1 MTVSDQRPSFVTNDP
16 LASWL
21 DPAPNEAGDPGESG
35 GEAIYPLLPLRD
47 VVIFPRS
54 VAPLL
59 VGRDRSLSAVE
70 AALAEDNRL
79 VAVAQC
85 DSQAEEPELN
95 ELCRVGV
102 EVRIVRVLRMPDGST
117 SLLVQGRQ
125 RVQIEDVIDEGPH
138 LSAVVTPLW
147 ERTSSGGPSV
157 DVLMRAV
164 LNLFERCLD
173 LSPDLSDDAYVA
185 ALNAPDPGA
194 LADVIAFS
202 LPFDLGVKQ
211 EILENLDPVLRLQQV
226 SVLLGKE
233 LEMLELGNSI
243 QARVQEEVDKSQR
256 EFYLREQIRVIQA
269 ELGEL
274 DERSRELAEL
284 RSRIEQAQMPAKAR
298 EKADQELRRLAA
310 MPPIA
315 PEVTMVRSYLDWLVE
330 LPWATA
336 TMDNMDIAHAAR
348 VLAQNHYGLT
358 KAKDRILEHMAVR
371 KLAQDKM
378 STPILCLVG
387 PPGTGKTSMGRS
399 IAQALGRKFVRI
411 SLGGVRDE
419 AEIRGHRRTYIGA
432 LPGRILHAMRT
443 AGVINP
449 VFMIDEIDK
458 LGLDFRGDP
467 AAALLEVLDPEQNR
481 EFSDHYL
488 DVPYDLS
495 QVFFIAT
502 ANLLDPIPEPLLDRL
517 EVISFPGYIEEE
529 KLRIAQDF
537 LIPRQLEQ
545 TGLTGHGLHF
555 SEAALRV
562 LIREY
567 TSEAGLRNLERCIAN
582 ICRKVARR
590 VAEGKSAPHR
600 ITPSLVTRY
609 LGPPEYSYGAAEEQD
624 EVGVATGVAWT
635 EAGGDLVQVEVTLM
649 LGKGN
654 LLLTGQLGEIM
665 QESAQA
671 ALSYARSHAEE
682 LGIDPASF
690 DDLDVHI
697 HLPEGATP
705 KDGPSA
711 GITMATALI
720 SALTNR
726 PVRRDVAMT
735 GEITLRGRVLP
746 VGGLKEKAIA
756 AHRAGLK
763 MMLIPQKNE
772 KDLVEISAR
781 IRRAVQITPVST
793 MRQVLEYTLLPPLPS
808 APPAPTVVARKRNK
822 RSGSEG

>member
-1 MTVSDQRPSFVTNDP
+1 VIEEPDEE
-16 LASWL
+16 ASS
-21 DPAPNEAGDPGESG
+21 AS
-35 GEAIYPLLPLRD
+35 GEALYPLLPLREI
-47 VVIFPRS
+47 VVFPRM
-54 VAPLL
+54 VTPLL

-79 VAVAQC
+79 VVVAQR
-85 DSQAEEPELN
+85 DPTDEEPGIDEM
-95 ELCRVGV
+95 CQVGA
-102 EVRIVRVLRMPDGST
+102 EVRVVRVLRMPDGST

-125 RVQIEDVIDEGPH
+125 RVKIVEVIDEGPH

-147 ERTSSGGPSV
+147 DSRAASPSSAPLGDESRPS
-157 DVLMRAV
+157 DALMRAV
-164 LNLFERCLD
+164 LSMFERCVD

-185 ALNAPDPGA
+185 ALNAADPGW
-194 LADVIAFS
+194 LADLIAFTLS
-202 LPFDLGVKQ
+202 VDVGVKQ
-211 EILENLDPVLRLQQV
+211 EILEILDPVQRLQQV

-233 LEMLELGNSI
+233 LEMLELESSI
-243 QARVQEEVDKSQR
+243 QARVQEVVDKGQR
-256 EFYLREQIRVIQA
+256 EYYLREQIRVIQA

-284 RSRIEQAQMPAKAR
+284 QAKIDQAQMPAKAR
-298 EKADQELRRLAA
+298 EKAEQELRRLGA

-315 PEVTMVRSYLDWLVE
+315 PEVTMVRAYLDWLVE
-330 LPWATA
+330 LPWSAAT
-336 TMDNMDIAHAAR
+336 TDNMDIVHAAQ
-348 VLAQNHYGLT
+348 VLAANHHGLA

-399 IAQALGRKFVRI
+399 VAQALGRKFVRI

-443 AGVINP
+443 AGAVNP

-458 LGLDFRGDP
+458 LGQDFRGDP

-495 QVFFIAT
+495 KVLFIAT

-537 LIPRQLEQ
+537 LVPRQVEQ
-545 TGLTGHGLHF
+545 TGLAPDLDRGQAGHGVQF
-555 SEAALRV
+555 TEAALR
-562 LIREY
+562 LMIREY
-567 TSEAGLRNLERCIAN
+567 TAEAGLRNLERCIAN
-582 ICRKVARR
+582 VCRKVARR
-590 VAEGKSAPHR
+590 VAEGKAAPRR
-600 ITPSLVTRY
+600 ITPAHVGRY
-609 LGPPEYSYGAAEEQD
+609 LGLPEYSYGAAEEQD

-635 EAGGDLVQVEVTLM
+635 EAGGDLVQVEVTVM

-671 ALSYARSHAEE
+671 ALSYARAHAEE

-690 DDLDVHI
+690 DELDVHI

-772 KDLVEISAR
+772 KDLVEMPAR
-781 IRRAVQITPVST
+781 IRRQVQIIPVSA
-793 MRQVLEYTLLPPLPS
+793 MSQVLEHALLPPIAS
-808 APPAPTVVARKRNK
+808 AKPAPAAAVRKRSK
-822 RSGSEG
+822 RAASER